1 MRPRVEPGRLQ
12 MFPGF
17 FEKLHGAFGR
27 SRRQTEQTIDVV
39 DAEADAFHVEG
50 GNGARQSFTFRDD
63 GGEAGVAAR
72 LQERGQL
79 GNAFLGGQAMVIR
92 HSKSAYPSR
101 RKGDTHL
108 FAWPSVF
115 AKRGLSP
122 LASLTVTHT
131 TKDKEA

>member
-1 MRPRVEPGRLQ
+1 
-12 MFPGF
+12 MFSGF
-17 FEKLHGAFGR
+17 FEKLHGALGR
-27 SRRQTEQTIDVV
+27 GGRRTEQTIDVV

-50 GNGARQSFTFRDD
+50 GNGAGQSFTFRDD

-92 HSKSAYPSR
+92 HGNQLIPAAG
-101 RKGDTHL
+101 KGDTHL

-115 AKRGLSP
+115 EKKG
-122 LASLTVTHT
+122 TVPFSKLDRDPH
-131 TKDKEA
+131 DEG

>member
-1 MRPRVEPGRLQ
+1 VGSNRRLVRPRVEAGSFEVTARLFQQGSSLGRKRGGML
-12 MFPGF
+12 
-17 FEKLHGAFGR
+17 
-27 SRRQTEQTIDVV
+27 RQLPVDVV

-72 LQERGQL
+72 LQERGQP
-79 GNAFLGGQAMVIR
+79 GNAFLSGQTMVIGHR
-92 HSKSAYPSR
+92 KSAYPSR

-115 AKRGLSP
+115 AKR
-122 LASLTVTHT
+122 
-131 TKDKEA
+131 

>member
-1 MRPRVEPGRLQ
+1 

-27 SRRQTEQTIDVV
+27 SSRRTQQTIDVV

-50 GNGARQSFTFRDD
+50 GNGAGQSFTFRDD

-92 HSKSAYPSR
+92 HRKSSLSQPPQRGHSPFCLAVRFRKKGTVPLSKLDRDPHDE
-101 RKGDTHL
+101 G
-108 FAWPSVF
+108 
-115 AKRGLSP
+115 
-122 LASLTVTHT
+122 
-131 TKDKEA
+131 